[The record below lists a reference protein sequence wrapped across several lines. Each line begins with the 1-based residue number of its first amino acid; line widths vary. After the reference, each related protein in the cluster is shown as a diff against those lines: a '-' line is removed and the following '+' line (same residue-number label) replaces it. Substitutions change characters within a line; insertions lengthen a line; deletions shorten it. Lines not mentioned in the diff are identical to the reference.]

1 MIGET
6 PKEKNPGP
14 YEYLRLKEGG
24 GA

>member
-1 MIGET
+1 MIGEIL
-6 PKEKNPGP
+6 KEKNPGP